1 MIASKGRVG
10 IIGATSIVGEYLL
23 PLLVQEGY
31 DVVAFSR
38 QERYIKQPSE
48 NYPVIWQLLTNSQLS
63 DISGVYQTEKK
74 ITFWINLAPV
84 WVLPEYF
91 PLLLAYGARHI
102 VAVSSTS
109 KFTKK
114 DSFDPAE
121 RKLAEHLA
129 VNEEHLIE
137 WAKTEKITFTILR
150 STMVYGLGRD
160 KNISV
165 ITSFVRRFSFFCVF
179 GTASGLRQPVHAEDV
194 AYACVAS
201 LSASAAI
208 NHSYNLSGGEV
219 VTYREM
225 ICRIFS
231 ALDKNPHFVKL
242 PLWFFRLTIFILRI
256 FPPLRHWS
264 FAMAE
269 RMNRDM
275 VFDHIEASRDLN
287 FYPRKFQLDKNDLPK
302 H

>member
-1 MIASKGRVG
+1 MHF
-10 IIGATSIVGEYLL
+10 
-23 PLLVQEGY
+23 
-31 DVVAFSR
+31 AFAR
-38 QERYIKQPSE
+38 CIF
-48 NYPVIWQLLTNSQLS
+48 T
-63 DISGVYQTEKK
+63 K
-74 ITFWINLAPV
+74 I
-84 WVLPEYF
+84 E
-91 PLLLAYGARHI
+91 
-102 VAVSSTS
+102 S

-114 DSFDPAE
+114 ESFDPAE
-121 RKLAEHLA
+121 KKLAEQLA

-137 WAKTEKITFTILR
+137 WAKKEKITYTMLS

-165 ITSFVRRFSFFCVF
+165 ITSFVRSFSFFCVF
-179 GTASGLRQPVHAEDV
+179 GIASGLRQPVHAEDV
-194 AYACVAS
+194 ASACVAS

-208 NHSYNLSGGEV
+208 NHSYNISGGEV

-231 ALDKNPHFVKL
+231 ALDRKPRFIQL

-256 FPPLRHWS
+256 FPPFRHWS

-269 RMNRDM
+269 RMNKDM

-287 FYPRKFQLDKNDLPK
+287 FYPRKFQLDKDDLPK
-302 H
+302 N